1 MLSAL
6 RTVWSNEQGSNSHS
20 SPQLQGPTFRRCH
33 PLRLIVSK
41 VSSESTTEAHAIA
54 TIAQPRIRCT
64 ELSEPSAMR
73 VTTILSAL
81 LAGTVALADT
91 VPVFIQ
97 PISASEAAP
106 ALLIEISHDIPEAT
120 TDPTQPPQISTEILS
135 YEAPELPED
144 AKLVRIGAYDNKAAR
159 WTSSTTVMS
168 VENFGKGY
176 SPHFVLTLDANG
188 KDLIGVACRGVRV
201 DAGYTRDFGPQV
213 KVVVTG
219 RGKQPELNKP
229 VVLSPEGKKVVP
241 EEKTWLQKYWWVLA
255 IGMFLAMSGGGGDG
269 K

>member
-1 MLSAL
+1 
-6 RTVWSNEQGSNSHS
+6 
-20 SPQLQGPTFRRCH
+20 
-33 PLRLIVSK
+33 
-41 VSSESTTEAHAIA
+41 
-54 TIAQPRIRCT
+54 
-64 ELSEPSAMR
+64 MR
-73 VTTILSAL
+73 VTTLLSAL
-81 LAGTVALADT
+81 LAGTAALADT

-97 PISASEAAP
+97 PISSSEAAP
-106 ALLIEISHDIPEAT
+106 ALLIEISHDVPETT
-120 TDPTQPPQISTEILS
+120 TDPTNPPQISTEILS

-144 AKLVRIGAYDNKAAR
+144 AKLVRIGAYDSKAAR
-159 WTSSTTVMS
+159 WTSSTTVIS

-213 KVVVTG
+213 KVEVAG

-241 EEKTWLQKYWWVLA
+241 EEKTFLQKYGFRFQEVGCERLVLTRLQVLVGA
-255 IGMFLAMSGGGGDG
+255 GDRDVYYDVGRWRRWEVTFRLAVPSTYSLTIYGPFACHVFPIVI
-269 K
+269 